1 MMSSTLLRL
10 ALAGLAFS
18 AIGGCSETAAAPQAA
33 TTAAK
38 DADAAVA
45 EMFSEKPAS
54 SRDRPDFTQET
65 VLKLNPIVERSK
77 KALDRFD
84 ELVPQLAAAKEAGD
98 KPRIAAIIAEYGKL
112 KAETDAAHV
121 AFQAEKAALLK
132 REEYYNE
139 VILAAMEQFVAEAPG
154 EIADALAAATK

>member
-1 MMSSTLLRL
+1 MMSSALLRL

-33 TTAAK
+33 TTQVS

-45 EMFSEKPAS
+45 KLFAEPTAS
-54 SRDRPDFTQET
+54 TKTRPDFTQET

-77 KALDRFD
+77 TALDRFD
-84 ELVPQLAAAKEAGD
+84 ELGPQLAAAKQAGD
-98 KPRIAAIIAEYGKL
+98 KPRAAAIIAEYGKL

-132 REEYYNE
+132 RDEYYNE
-139 VILAAMEQFVAEAPG
+139 VVLAAMEQFVAEAPG